1 MKQFFLFK
9 GPAVRVVDEH
19 GHEVHDRYYKT
30 GSEIDLT
37 CQVAITYLS
46 ALPTVRPGSP
56 NHFNPISTATTVSLN
71 KKENELEN
79 SFDFYHKKLIWKKD
93 DEALPKNTSFT
104 LR

>member
-1 MKQFFLFK
+1 M
-9 GPAVRVVDEH
+9 VDEH

-46 ALPTVRPGSP
+46 ALPTVRPGAP
-56 NHFNPISTATTVSLN
+56 NHFNPTSTATTVSLN
-71 KKENELEN
+71 IKENLKENELEN
-79 SFDFYHKKLIWKKD
+79 SFDFYHKKLIWRKD